1 MLAGMLPAGFSLQ
14 FSINDAYQGLA
25 VVNGIVQTS
34 ETELILE
41 YETKDAV
48 VGVVKSGI
56 KRVRIPDDQ
65 LASVALKAGWFSTK
79 LLIRTKGMAALAGV
93 PGNEAGQVV
102 LRVARKDRRAA
113 AELVS
118 AVLLHLSEKQLASL
132 SRALRQ

>member
-1 MLAGMLPAGFSLQ
+1 MLPAGFSLQ
-14 FSINDAYQGLA
+14 FSIPDTHAGLA
-25 VVNGIVQTS
+25 VTHGIVQTS
-34 ETELILE
+34 EAGLVIE

-56 KRVRIPDDQ
+56 KQVCIPDDQ
-65 LASVALKAGWFSTK
+65 LASVALKAGWFTTR
-79 LLIRTKGMAALAGV
+79 LLIKTKGMAALSGV

-102 LRVARKDRRAA
+102 LRVARKDRKAA

-118 AVLLHLSEKQLASL
+118 ALLLHLSERQLASL